1 MRGLDAGQVVELTL
15 PSGTKIM
22 ARRPSPSQLFTWG
35 IALHKLNV
43 FGEPPG
49 QPLTT
54 PQVETL
60 APLVFEL
67 LSFVYVKPRL
77 SLLPRGNDEISLTD
91 VPVDDCSFMMRWA
104 LGQEGTPNPA
114 DVAHNHTREKHSKR
128 HQWR

>member
-1 MRGLDAGQVVELTL
+1 MSGLDAGQVVELTL
-15 PSGTKIM
+15 PSGRKIM
-22 ARRPSPSQLFTWG
+22 ARRPAPSQLFSWG
-35 IALHKLNV
+35 IAVHRLNV

-77 SLLPRGNDEISLTD
+77 SLLPGGNDEISLAD
-91 VPVDDCSFMMRWA
+91 LPADDCSFMIRWA
-104 LGQEGTPNPA
+104 LGQEATPNAA

>member
-1 MRGLDAGQVVELTL
+1 MSGQGAGEVIKLTL

-35 IALHKLNV
+35 IAVHKLNV

-67 LSFVYVKPRL
+67 LTFVYVKPRL
-77 SLLPRGNDEISLTD
+77 SLLPRGDDEIGLAD
-91 VPVDDCSFMMRWA
+91 VGLEDCTFMIQWA
-104 LGQEGTPNPA
+104 LGQEATPNSA
-114 DVAHNHTREKHSKR
+114 DVAHNHMREKHSKR